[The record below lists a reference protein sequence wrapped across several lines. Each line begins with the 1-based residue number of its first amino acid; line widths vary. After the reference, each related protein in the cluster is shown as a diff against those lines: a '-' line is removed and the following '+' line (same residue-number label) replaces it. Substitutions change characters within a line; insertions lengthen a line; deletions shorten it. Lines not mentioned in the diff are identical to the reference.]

1 MSESWFDD
9 LLNSGT
15 VDKLINLGVG
25 AGIEYFG
32 LDDPQVSKVGYQ
44 GEIPDYDFVR
54 ERVPGTSDPNRR
66 PGSSGRRYFTS
77 PTYTGK
83 VMPTP
88 TGVLSTPEGLRTL
101 NELNPSYESVN
112 PPPVLASPPQPVAGN
127 VAPSAPS
134 VTPTK
139 ETLRQAAKDY
149 YNRAAMNIGGSPNYP
164 QRLAAGGIAGLREGR
179 YLDGASDGMA
189 DEVPA
194 TIEGEQEAMLS
205 DGEFVIPADVVSHL
219 GNGNSDAGAKELYDM
234 MDRVRKARTGT
245 TKQGKEIDPDKFLPA

>member
-1 MSESWFDD
+1 MSWFDD

-15 VDKLINLGVG
+15 ANKLLNLGIGVG
-25 AGIEYFG
+25 AEYLG
-32 LDDPQVSKVGYQ
+32 LNDPQVSKVGYQ

-54 ERVPGTSDPNRR
+54 ERVPGTNDPNRR

-77 PTYTGK
+77 PTYSGSNQP
-83 VMPTP
+83 VP
-88 TGVLSTPEGLRTL
+88 TGVLSTPEGLRL
-101 NELNPSYESVN
+101 RNQFNPNYERVN
-112 PPPVLASPPQPVAGN
+112 PLPSPGGIFSGKGVA
-127 VAPSAPS
+127 VD
-134 VTPTK
+134 PTK
-139 ETLRQAAKDY
+139 ETMDAQSAAKEY
-149 YNRAAMNIGGSPNYP
+149 YLKQKM
-164 QRLAAGGIAGLREGR
+164 AAGGIAGLREGR
-179 YLDGASDGMA
+179 YLNGASDGMA

-245 TKQGKEIDPDKFLPA
+245 TKQGKEINPDKFLPA

>member
-66 PGSSGRRYFTS
+66 PGSSGRRYFTT

>member
-1 MSESWFDD
+1 MSESWFDE

-32 LDDPQVSKVGYQ
+32 LDDPQISKVGYQ

-54 ERVPGTSDPNRR
+54 ERVPGTNDPNRR

-77 PTYTGK
+77 PTYSGSNQP
-83 VMPTP
+83 VP

-127 VAPSAPS
+127 IAPSTPS

-139 ETLRQAAKDY
+139 ETLRQAARDY
-149 YNRAAMNIGGSPNYP
+149 YNRAAAGF
-164 QRLAAGGIAGLREGR
+164 AAGGIAGLREGR
-179 YLDGASDGMA
+179 YLSGSSDGMA

-245 TKQGKEIDPDKFLPA
+245 TKQGKKIDPDKFLPA

>member
-1 MSESWFDD
+1 MSESWFDE

-32 LDDPQVSKVGYQ
+32 LDDPQISKVGYQ

-54 ERVPGTSDPNRR
+54 ERVPGTNDPNRR

-77 PTYTGK
+77 PTYSGSNQP
-83 VMPTP
+83 VP
-88 TGVLSTPEGLRTL
+88 TGVLSTPEGLRL
-101 NELNPSYESVN
+101 RNAFNPSYERVD
-112 PPPVLASPPQPVAGN
+112 PLPSPGGIFSGKGVA
-127 VAPSAPS
+127 VD
-134 VTPTK
+134 PTK
-139 ETLRQAAKDY
+139 ETMDAQRAAKEY
-149 YNRAAMNIGGSPNYP
+149 YGIKKGFP
-164 QRLAAGGIAGLREGR
+164 QPQYDFAAGGIAGLREGR